1 MFNSLCAQL
10 LYHFFFPS
18 LPSFPPPPPKPPQIL
33 AVRDDL
39 VINLPPGKTVAF
51 ERDGYQSMDLEA
63 NKEAVEN
70 SEETTANLAA
80 AISTLAVTT
89 EDMEAAIETTGEAI
103 QGVASMAANISDVQD
118 LLDEVD
124 DVYKNDVHKLNK
136 HFTDDLEDAH
146 AESDDLIEATLK
158 EITDELKKVQTD
170 LDKNVKAAIE
180 DAVEATEALSERN
193 AAQIKKLDNYEKCA
207 LTGQLFNSKDG
218 KCRDAVVP
226 PEKFLNKVTYR
237 VFTNEDGRDGGYVDN
252 RYIVVNKQSDES
264 YLRIFYQDN
273 IRTHGHD
280 THASWNVMFCD
291 GNGNGCGRCSDPAE
305 LRHRRRNIQQ
315 HGWWTNDYVGGGVT
329 GICKRSESR
338 ALNKGTHML
347 KIYIDWNRY
356 DLSTGSNGGGNF
368 MVDEVVKY

>member
-1 MFNSLCAQL
+1 VG
-10 LYHFFFPS
+10 
-18 LPSFPPPPPKPPQIL
+18 L
-33 AVRDDL
+33 ASAYTPISGNAESGYPVISSSNDDL
-39 VINLPPGKTVAF
+39 IINLPAGKTVAF
-51 ERDGYQSMDLEA
+51 ERDGYQTMDLEGNRA
-63 NKEAVEN
+63 AVDE
-70 SEETTANLAA
+70 STDTTEQLAA
-80 AISTLAVTT
+80 AISTLTITT
-89 EDMEAAIETTGEAI
+89 ADMEDAIEITGEAI
-103 QGVASMAANISDVQD
+103 QGVAAMAANVSNVQD
-118 LLDEVD
+118 VLDEVD
-124 DVYKNDVHKLNK
+124 DTYKGDVHKLNK
-136 HFTDDLEDAH
+136 HFTDDLETAH
-146 AESDDLIEATLK
+146 AESDDMIEATLK

-193 AAQIKKLDNYEKCA
+193 AVQIAKLDSYEKCA
-207 LTGQLFNSKDG
+207 TAGQLFNAGNG
-218 KCRDAVVP
+218 KCKDAVVP

-252 RYIVVNKQSDES
+252 RYIVVDKQTDES

-291 GNGNGCGRCSDPAE
+291 GSGNGCGRCSDPGE

-329 GICKRSESR
+329 GICKRSEAR
-338 ALNKGTHML
+338 ALNKGKHML